1 MPATIQSLLHYL
13 CATFNSSRPP
23 ETDHVRERL
32 RIYYVQEGLPMRNP
46 QRANV
51 PLVHASLCYSTS
63 TLGCS
68 RVFEILDMKHGLR
81 PFSIPPIS
89 QSNSALRA
97 EQEQV
102 VCARSWPNS
111 TMPRLKLLLLTL
123 CRSDQDKSAAAMGIQ
138 VSTPSSLPSTGPGNP
153 LPPQL
158 DEHPMPT
165 RLEGYDF
172 DGSRY
177 CSRFFFPSHLRGGH
191 RSCLHCP
198 PPHWRAAFDAAFLT
212 PMCP

>member
-1 MPATIQSLLHYL
+1 MTRQRARSIRPRPRRSNVSPRLSRASPEYFRLHCSCLSSPVPATIQSLLHYL

-23 ETDHVRERL
+23 ETDHVHERL

-51 PLVHASLCYSTS
+51 PFVHASLCYSTS

-102 VCARSWPNS
+102 FCARSWPNS
-111 TMPRLKLLLLTL
+111 TMPRLKLPLLT
-123 CRSDQDKSAAAMGIQ
+123 
-138 VSTPSSLPSTGPGNP
+138 
-153 LPPQL
+153 
-158 DEHPMPT
+158 
-165 RLEGYDF
+165 F
-172 DGSRY
+172 
-177 CSRFFFPSHLRGGH
+177 
-191 RSCLHCP
+191 
-198 PPHWRAAFDAAFLT
+198 
-212 PMCP
+212 